1 MFEWRIKDEKVFGGR
16 EAVWKTLMCLA
27 FYFLLELGRQI
38 GKNMRR

>member
-1 MFEWRIKDEKVFGGR
+1 MFEWRVKVEKVFGVR
-16 EAVWKTLMCLA
+16 EAVGKALMCLA